1 MDYHL
6 FNVDFLKFRRFIVHR
21 LEKKTCSL
29 FCLIEGPLVKGAM
42 FDVSNESMLGLTQT
56 LCSSRTVQLKHIV
69 DVAGTELNNVD
80 AVANLMGQRS
90 THHTAK
96 IIELWKSKLTEE
108 ELSLLKGFKDGFIT
122 LDWTDPFPKLGFTPY
137 LKDISGSILDLE
149 EFKNLDLT
157 MLGGKCCINVL

>member
-1 MDYHL
+1 MFYCSQIG
-6 FNVDFLKFRRFIVHR
+6 K
-21 LEKKTCSL
+21 KKTCSL

-96 IIELWKSKLTEE
+96 IIELFVKVS
-108 ELSLLKGFKDGFIT
+108 
-122 LDWTDPFPKLGFTPY
+122 
-137 LKDISGSILDLE
+137 
-149 EFKNLDLT
+149 
-157 MLGGKCCINVL
+157 